1 MLRIRNRLLR
11 LPCALLGS
19 LQNSLEAS
27 SIHTSAAHLEPQY
40 GGYLRTG
47 QAGHDA
53 AWGSNLPPRFLVTGA
68 GGQIG
73 SELVPLLR
81 EKVGPENVIASDVR
95 TSRDLLESGPFV
107 YCDVQ
112 DKDSLA
118 RIILENGVTYVV
130 HLATLLSAIGEK
142 NPQLALKVNTVG
154 IQNILELASSHKMKV
169 YAPSTIA
176 VFGKTTPRDNTP
188 DVTVMQPNTMYGI
201 TKVHQELLGD
211 YYADKFGVDF
221 RSLRYPGVISAKS
234 PPGGGTTDYAVEI
247 FHSALKH
254 GRYNCFLSE
263 DTALP
268 MIYMPDCLRATWQLM
283 MAPKDD
289 LQQATYNVTAMTF
302 TPQQLGESIQ
312 KFIPGFDIHYMPDYR
327 QDIARTWPISIDDSG
342 ARRDWKWL
350 PQFDLDGMTEH
361 MLTELEERI
370 KLEEKAKYSGSLG
383 TGRTP
388 KNIAMAELPQ
398 AAAAT

>member
-1 MLRIRNRLLR
+1 MLRLRNRLVQ
-11 LPCALLGS
+11 LPRTLLAP
-19 LQNSLEAS
+19 LQNFSQAR
-27 SIHTSAAHLEPQY
+27 SIHSSPADLEPQY

-81 EKVGPENVIASDVR
+81 KMVGSDNVIASDVKA
-95 TSRDLLESGPFV
+95 SRDLLESGPFV

-112 DKDSLA
+112 DKDNLA
-118 RIILENGVTYVV
+118 RIILENGVSYIV
-130 HLATLLSAIGEK
+130 HLATLLSALGEK
-142 NPQLALKVNTVG
+142 NPKLALKVNTSG
-154 IQNILELASSHKMKV
+154 IQNILELASAHNMKV

-188 DVTVMQPNTMYGI
+188 DITVMQPNTMYGI

-211 YYADKFGVDF
+211 YYAEKFGVDF
-221 RSLRYPGVISAKS
+221 RSLRYPGVISSKS

-247 FHSALKH
+247 FYAALKH
-254 GRYNCFLSE
+254 GKYKCFLSE

-268 MIYMPDCLRATWQLM
+268 MMYMPDCLRATWQLM

-302 TPQQLGESIQ
+302 TPRQLGDAI
-312 KFIPGFDIHYMPDYR
+312 KKLIPNFEIHYMPDYR
-327 QDIARTWPISIDDSG
+327 QDIARTWPVSIDDSS
-342 ARRDWKWL
+342 ARRDWRWL

-370 KLEEKAKYSGSLG
+370 KMEESAQRAK
-383 TGRTP
+383 GRRVLD
-388 KNIAMAELPQ
+388 NNVLAAEPAE
-398 AAAAT
+398 AAAA